1 MSTDRTNLYETLG
14 VPEDSS
20 SDLISAAYKAL
31 AKAFH
36 PDVFKG
42 DRSFAERRLKDI
54 NNAFSILNNP
64 EARRAYDAELRASRE
79 YPNDTQNTPDQKPDD
94 SWRRACDF
102 FPELK
107 KIENDLRNL
116 GPDLVEV
123 FRRAVLQMKAF
134 SDAESI
140 KDKLTEDFA
149 QKRFGPDKITQMVGL
164 RALELGHRSFA
175 LKINQACSLLG
186 GEHRDR
192 ILQRLANE
200 NPDEAAKIYPLCGLH
215 TFIPKNNYDLEPGL
229 YVSDRGIGFR
239 VLPNMTVNVF
249 EEFGGPLL
257 NYKHFKSVAEM
268 LKYYSLPAHSIK
280 RRDL

>member
-64 EARRAYDAELRASRE
+64 ESKRAYDAELRASRG
-79 YPNDTQNTPDQKPDD
+79 YPNDTQNTPDQKPDGA
-94 SWRRACDF
+94 WRRACDF

-116 GPDLVEV
+116 GPGLVEE
-123 FRRAVLQMKAF
+123 FRTAILEMKAF
-134 SDAESI
+134 SDAEKI

-149 QKRFGPDKITQMVGL
+149 QKRFGPDKITQMVGIK
-164 RALELGHRSFA
+164 ALELGYRSFA
-175 LKINQACSLLG
+175 LKINQACNLLG

-192 ILQRLANE
+192 ILKRLANE

-215 TFIPKNNYDLEPGL
+215 TFIPKNIYDLEPGL
-229 YVSDRGIGFR
+229 YASDRGVGFR
-239 VLPNMTVNVF
+239 VLGNMTVNVF
-249 EEFGGPLL
+249 EESSGPLL
-257 NYKHFKSVAEM
+257 TYKHFNSVAET
-268 LKYYSLPAHSIK
+268 LKYYNLPAHSIK